1 MLGKQLKE
9 LRLQKKVQV
18 FEDKNIDKLTRNKYK
33 LFRNVYKTLVVSPL
47 HIESINQC
55 LHNLSLINNSFN
67 TFNQLFYLEESDSVY
82 FFRDDEEN
90 GEEQKEIYLK
100 HREFLTEDEENIIL
114 KKIKIFLKLCSLYSN
129 RKEVKILLEFLI
141 YKYEINVKYAHDI
154 LLCIFPKI
162 SSSEFKNIL
171 EIIYIENN
179 SPFFFLNNYKNN
191 EIKPIDEYILV
202 QYVKR
207 HIPLYKI
214 LFEYII
220 DIIYSDFGKEFL
232 SNIETEISIPCI
244 DLFISLTSNLINS
257 YIDVPVQI
265 IEFYCNAVLIL
276 LASCQKAF
284 IELHA
289 GEKKETDHNI
299 IQSENGV
306 NYNDRN
312 NFVGKM
318 NSSIIQIH
326 YCCRF
331 LEEFLK
337 HFECA
342 IGKCKK
348 DINFEFIKKKIFN
361 FLDINFLS
369 TYIKIIEDYSDFSYF
384 IKMLIIILNIIYKN
398 DNKICFS
405 NYIGQ
410 KEQRILNDNFTGNDA
425 ISNILIFV
433 KENKKNIFHN
443 NKIKLII
450 KEDELL
456 LKFLLL
462 FYQLDN
468 TYELSDNLMK
478 IILVNY
484 YSLKL
489 DIDKIENICNFILTN
504 TQKNYIFNILFI
516 INLISYYIFLIK
528 KSEGIDTTLTEHELE
543 NCASNDGAIGRLI
556 KKISFGYS
564 NLIIKNTHYYKIVNY
579 FIKDN
584 YDLFKNKVILFSM
597 YNKIEEK
604 LLNLMNASNNNMK
617 IIHFIDPDS
626 GSDQE
631 DTIVEIA
638 ENAIKSLKF
647 MYDYEKNYIDILD
660 NDNKNTS
667 QKRKIN
673 KRRSKKNIHKTI
685 SSKAFQG
692 NDFSERVN
700 KIFSKESIPMEL
712 IKKGTELTKSKE
724 YTLLLY
730 TKIIHLL
737 KFNKVLFIDYI
748 EKFQKEFIFFFPS
761 KKCLYKP
768 IFKAFNEL
776 IQSNLREIDKYR
788 ASIFLEFYAIL
799 FLIKLKKMEIKN
811 KQKLAQDKFFKNF
824 VTKNFIFF
832 LIIYDYIL
840 NSKSYPIY
848 NSLKGYIK
856 PKNFKLFKQFFLLLC
871 RIKNINNMEL
881 NEFFINEIKQSRL
894 NNIKILIKYSISL
907 YEIFF
912 SRIAEVVFSEE
923 MINMLCKM
931 QETNDKQ
938 INDGINNREET
949 HCGDKVELE
958 NDLIETSFNNNQ
970 NKTEYILCKKK
981 TNKPFL
987 LKILFY
993 IIKIIASN
1001 NSKDDKGSKV
1011 TTKVN
1016 IMYNN
1021 LVPIFEKLILKFI
1034 EVDHSSTF
1042 ILYCKYINLFYNNNS
1057 AIKFL
1062 YNTMSYLF
1070 YIYNID
1076 RLKRYIINKNI
1087 FDYIT
1092 KKLITNLR
1100 RQYNKKIAISF
1111 YRYFIMSIIALCA
1124 NNTIINISTL
1134 VPESMRPLFNKQKN
1148 LIEYEVVDKFFQND
1162 CKERASVFKLI
1173 KHMEEANIESENI
1186 NEFVDT
1192 LSYKNNSQNSG
1203 SVIDNIPINDNLNPE
1218 RDAMI
1223 CQRTENYD
1231 NSEDISKNVDENNA
1245 NENEMIETGKNKYS
1259 PTNFKPNIINLSFLT
1274 AKAHTS
1280 YKKEMIYE
1288 LVKYY
1293 LFAFSYLNKYFFDIL
1308 ISRLNKSMHI
1318 FSISQEFFKIDLL
1331 RIFLRKIMQKDKY
1344 PYKIMKIYKYIL
1356 MKELDYGIEPSAIH
1370 LFLNL
1375 VDFYVSTLENGW
1387 SRKKGNSNKTISNN
1401 IKEGVN
1407 YEQIDNN
1414 KCVSEKLLKR
1424 ISIKELENGKNKFT
1438 FTKIK
1443 KINYESFLNEEN
1455 SEESEEMFFGKLE
1468 GFYKYYKNLFED
1480 CYFNKEKEIREI
1492 CELIINIIING
1503 NDSKLIVQMLNIKK
1517 IYTSILFKKYIRS
1530 QLQRLEIGNIM
1541 LFKKLLSN
1549 RKTKDYNSILL
1560 MCKNLKNVK
1569 EKNKLL
1575 IFIER
1580 YMIKKKRYKTK
1591 NANIIKILNA
1601 LSEYTLEY
1609 ENYCTEKNQSDNVEN
1624 YNIYIEFINRH
1635 IKIFKN
1641 IVNNFEINDN
1651 VFLKIIKYA
1660 INISELMYNIN
1671 ELVIE
1676 NFSLS
1681 KNGFLSSVNLFF
1693 SKNIFFFYE
1702 NISYHLKPMAI
1713 ILDKLIKKKILLFVF
1728 YQKYGSLSYE
1738 MELPSNKDIQ
1748 NNDSCLSTKKRSSI
1762 NCDKNLN
1769 VAKKKRK
1776 LEKEDSVNMNDEQE
1790 DEIDINLDD
1799 DSNKSNYYY
1808 YKKCYNFEMFV
1819 QNEKKN
1825 NIKKYYDLHTIA
1837 FICATINKMFTND
1850 IDINNF
1856 GALVNNIIF
1865 LFNKNYC
1872 SYIISI
1878 CFINL
1883 IIKIKLEKLH
1893 SCKNYIMD
1901 ILNIYHNSDIDYY
1914 INTNLLLF
1922 LSLYLCPQEYEKEN
1936 LSHKLKEETNKKNE
1950 LINPQL
1956 QYNNNNKNNCESVND
1971 NIIIGSQNNKFPTN
1985 KVDENYNNKKFRYP
1999 EYVES
2004 KLKYIKPYLKKV
2016 KNIQKLCLK
2025 IISLISIINTLNNG
2039 PIKSIS
2045 YFVYF
2050 STFKNFILA
2059 TCFAKDKIINR
2070 KLNILFKKFN
2080 FKNTDTFI
2088 LSFIINNFKMS
2099 TNALDNNIIKRS
2111 LNDSTVVEQKILQT
2125 DIKNE
2130 KGDNFEN
2137 IFLHKFLS
2145 CLNNLKS
2152 YMEFNE
2158 GYKKYL
2164 KYKEN
2169 LSNPEKYK
2177 NSYDIINENYSYY
2190 DIFSEIIQVTEG
2202 NGNPLENVIRDSLS
2216 SFYNFII
2223 NKLLY
2228 LNYAK
2233 YPSLFK
2239 EIVAFINGKLDN
2251 QTDAKYIF
2259 DVVILI
2265 FCKTTKSKNIQTKEN
2280 GDQLVS
2286 RLNEIYML
2294 QIFRTSIF
2302 KINLNNS
2309 MKILIIS
2316 KINEILKNLFYHYKN
2331 VRNQEITKR
2340 INKYKNIDNT
2350 TINQDHQ
2357 PNTENITSENETE
2370 QIDQN
2375 NLEEKI
2381 KKVKNIYSEIDIVY
2395 EISKQ
2400 YKKGEHQ
2407 IYVLNEPMDIEG
2419 DMKNNINDE
2428 ALNNDTIDIDDGC
2441 SDLSNADSIDSN
2453 FSFEKYKIPENNA
2466 KEKDNNKYT
2475 NLKFFKNE
2483 EEIEIIYFRDNWNDL
2498 KNIFYFDDCY
2508 LNNILKCICSLLL
2521 NFPIFTKKQMIELF
2535 KIFILTNKKNILVNE
2550 KNILKNNFYNLERDK
2565 KIKHIIKAI
2574 SNPLKNLNI
2583 YHIFFIFSN
2592 NNLKVCLKYLIKY
2605 YKKYYSIFN
2614 NDNEIYNYNGSVVLN
2629 NSLFF
2634 YQNLIIFQNVL
2645 NDNIKIINTL
2655 GLSLLFSL
2663 VKTYLNNCN
2672 KYITKLYTQNK
2683 NKIASMN
2690 ILQLCCYNYN
2700 TFETNIQTKNQ
2711 LFVDLRIEE
2720 HNIITAL
2727 LYTSTKMKLTSL
2739 ENLFDKLISCF
2750 EDKQFKSKY
2759 LNILPAYKNVFE
2771 RRIYFIYFY
2780 RLYQNFGAILKEKNK
2795 YLFDLLNNIKST
2807 LVLCQNQ
2814 IKHTF
2819 KHVNKARAGK
2829 FDVDA
2834 NNMVE
2839 EDEANNDIENPITS
2853 DLNLKDEKKK
2863 REGKLKT
2870 TWFWFDL
2877 GYCALLCLYEILINE
2892 KKNQKKFPPIF
2903 FQSCF
2908 DQVISFF
2915 DFFAYLPRIH
2925 MNSDFN
2931 NSVNE
2936 DAIRNSENYTIEQI
2950 TILLFDILKLILL
2963 EFYSLYLNDTGK
2975 IQIMTMRLSLK
2986 NDNNNTSYNI
2996 TISILLALKH
3006 IYETIGYKELLFS
3019 LKDLYQI
3026 FSELNDHPDDEIE
3039 YVAKQWFSSI
3049 SKYTS

>member
-1 MLGKQLKE
+1 MLGKQLNE

-82 FFRDDEEN
+82 FFRDNEEN

-114 KKIKIFLKLCSLYSN
+114 KKIKNFLKLCSLYSN

-162 SSSEFKNIL
+162 SSPEFKNIL

-191 EIKPIDEYILV
+191 EIKPIDEYVLV
-202 QYVKR
+202 QYVKK

-276 LASCQKAF
+276 LTSCQKAF
-284 IELHA
+284 IELNEA
-289 GEKKETDHNI
+289 GKKETDHNLV
-299 IQSENGV
+299 QSENEV
-306 NYNDRN
+306 NYIDRN
-312 NFVGKM
+312 NFVEKT

-326 YCCRF
+326 YCCKF

-337 HFECA
+337 HFEYA

-369 TYIKIIEDYSDFSYF
+369 THIKIIEDYSDCSYF
-384 IKMLIIILNIIYKN
+384 IKILIIILNIIYKN

-410 KEQRILNDNFTGNDA
+410 TEQKILNNNFTGNDA
-425 ISNILIFV
+425 ISNILTFV

-504 TQKNYIFNILFI
+504 NQKNYIFNILFI

-528 KSEGIDTTLTEHELE
+528 KTEGIDTTLTEHELE
-543 NCASNDGAIGRLI
+543 KCASNDGVIGRLI
-556 KKISFGYS
+556 KKINFGY
-564 NLIIKNTHYYKIVNY
+564 NNPMIKNTHYYKIVNY

-584 YDLFKNKVILFSM
+584 YELFKNKVILFSM

-604 LLNLMNASNNNMK
+604 LLYLMNASNNNMK
-617 IIHFIDPDS
+617 IINFVDPDS

-631 DTIVEIA
+631 DTIIEIV
-638 ENAIKSLKF
+638 ENAVKSIKF
-647 MYDYEKNYIDILD
+647 MYDYKKKNINILD
-660 NDNKNTS
+660 DGNKTIYP
-667 QKRKIN
+667 KRKI
-673 KRRSKKNIHKTI
+673 KKNSKNENTHETI
-685 SSKAFQG
+685 SSPAVQN
-692 NDFSERVN
+692 NDFSEQVN

-737 KFNKVLFIDYI
+737 KINKVLFIDYI
-748 EKFQKEFIFFFPS
+748 EKYQKQLIYFFPS

-768 IFKAFNEL
+768 LFKTFNEL
-776 IQSNLREIDKYR
+776 IQSSLREIDKR
-788 ASIFLEFYAIL
+788 RVSLFWEFYIIL
-799 FLIKLKKMEIKN
+799 FLIKLTKMEIKN
-811 KQKLAQDKFFKNF
+811 KQKLTQDKFFKNF
-824 VTKNFIFF
+824 VAKNFIFF
-832 LIIYDYIL
+832 LMINDYIMNL
-840 NSKSYPIY
+840 KSYPTY
-848 NSLKGYIK
+848 NSLKGYIT
-856 PKNFKLFKQFFLLLC
+856 PKQFKLYKQFFLLLC
-871 RIKNINNMEL
+871 KIKNIDNIGL
-881 NEFFINEIKQSRL
+881 NEFFINEIKQSRFD
-894 NNIKILIKYSISL
+894 NIKILIKYSIYLYDIFFNRIIEILSSNEIINNL
-907 YEIFF
+907 YEI
-912 SRIAEVVFSEE
+912 
-923 MINMLCKM
+923 
-931 QETNDKQ
+931 QETGDKQ
-938 INDGINNREET
+938 INPEINNREET

-958 NDLIETSFNNNQ
+958 NGLIETSFNNNQ

-981 TNKPFL
+981 TNKPVL

-993 IIKIIASN
+993 IIKIISSK
-1001 NSKDDKGSKV
+1001 NSKDDKGNKMNSKFHI
-1011 TTKVN
+1011 K
-1016 IMYNN
+1016 YNN

-1034 EVDHSSTF
+1034 GIDHSLT
-1042 ILYCKYINLFYNNNS
+1042 ITLYCKYINLFYNNINV
-1057 AIKFL
+1057 ITFV
-1062 YNTMSYLF
+1062 YNTLNYLF
-1070 YIYNID
+1070 YIYSID
-1076 RLKRYIINKNI
+1076 RLKKYIPNKSILDYIIKRVI
-1087 FDYIT
+1087 I
-1092 KKLITNLR
+1092 KSRKE
-1100 RQYNKKIAISF
+1100 YNKKNVISS
-1111 YRYFIMSIIALCA
+1111 YKYFILSIMSLCI
-1124 NNTIINISTL
+1124 NNSIMYVNTL
-1134 VPESMRPLFNKQKN
+1134 IPEPTKLLFNKQN
-1148 LIEYEVVDKFFQND
+1148 FLIKYEIAVKLFQSD
-1162 CKERASVFKLI
+1162 YKERASIFKLI
-1173 KHMEEANIESENI
+1173 KSIEEPNFESEDI
-1186 NEFVDT
+1186 NRFVDI
-1192 LSYKNNSQNSG
+1192 LANKNNSQNSG
-1203 SVIDNIPINDNLNPE
+1203 NLIDNITSKDNLNVE
-1218 RDAMI
+1218 RDAMMN
-1223 CQRTENYD
+1223 QRTENCN
-1231 NSEDISKNVDENNA
+1231 NSEDISKNVDENDA
-1245 NENEMIETGKNKYS
+1245 DENEMIEIGKNKYS
-1259 PTNFKPNIINLSFLT
+1259 ITKFKPNIINLSFLIIRMNGI
-1274 AKAHTS
+1274 
-1280 YKKEMIYE
+1280 YKSEMIYE
-1288 LVKYY
+1288 IVKYY
-1293 LFAFSYLNKYFFDIL
+1293 IFVFSYLNKYFFDL
-1308 ISRLNKSMHI
+1308 SISKLSKCTHML
-1318 FSISQEFFKIDLL
+1318 SISQEFLKIDLL
-1331 RIFLRKIMQKDKY
+1331 RMFLRKIMQKDKY

-1356 MKELDYGIEPSAIH
+1356 MRDFDYEIESNVIH
-1370 LFLNL
+1370 LLLNL
-1375 VDFYVSTLENGW
+1375 VDFYVNALENGW
-1387 SRKKGNSNKTISNN
+1387 SSKTENENKTNSNN
-1401 IKEGVN
+1401 INDEIN
-1407 YEQIDNN
+1407 YEQIDDNN
-1414 KCVSEKLLKR
+1414 KCVNEKLLK
-1424 ISIKELENGKNKFT
+1424 SINIKGLENGKNKLT

-1443 KINYESFLNEEN
+1443 KINYESFLNEKN
-1455 SEESEEMFFGKLE
+1455 IEESEEKFFGKLE

-1480 CYFNKEKEIREI
+1480 CYFDKEKEIREI
-1492 CELIINIIING
+1492 CELIINIITNG
-1503 NDSKLIVQMLNIKK
+1503 NDSKFVVQMLNIKN
-1517 IYTSILFKKYIRS
+1517 ISTSILFKKHIRS
-1530 QLQRLEIGNIM
+1530 QLQRLEIANIM

-1549 RKTKDYNSILL
+1549 KKTKDYNSILL

-1580 YMIKKKRYKTK
+1580 YMIKKKKFKTK
-1591 NANIIKILNA
+1591 NVNIIKILNA
-1601 LSEYTLEY
+1601 LSEYTSEY

-1624 YNIYIEFINRH
+1624 CNIYTEFINRH

-1651 VFLKIIKYA
+1651 VFLKLIKYVT
-1660 INISELMYNIN
+1660 NISELMYNID

-1681 KNGFLSSVNLFF
+1681 KNSFLSNVNLFF

-1702 NISYHLKPMAI
+1702 NISYHLTPMAI
-1713 ILDKLIKKKILLFVF
+1713 VLDKLIKKKILLFVF
-1728 YQKYGSLSYE
+1728 YQKYGSLSDE
-1738 MELPSNKDIQ
+1738 MELPNNKDMQ
-1748 NNDSCLSTKKRSSI
+1748 NNDSFLFTKKRSSI
-1762 NCDKNLN
+1762 NCDVIDNNENLN
-1769 VAKKKRK
+1769 VTKKKRK
-1776 LEKEDSVNMNDEQE
+1776 LEKEDS
-1790 DEIDINLDD
+1790 IDINNEQEGEIDTNLND

-1837 FICATINKMFTND
+1837 FICATINKLFVND

-1856 GALVNNIIF
+1856 NALVNNLIF

-1883 IIKIKLEKLH
+1883 IIKIKLEKIH

-1901 ILNIYHNSDIDYY
+1901 IFNIYHNSDIDYY

-1922 LSLYLCPQEYEKEN
+1922 LSLYLCPQEYEKED

-1950 LINPQL
+1950 SIAPQL
-1956 QYNNNNKNNCESVND
+1956 QSNNKNNYKSVND
-1971 NIIIGSQNNKFPTN
+1971 NIIIGSQNNK
-1985 KVDENYNNKKFRYP
+1985 VDENDNNKKFRYP

-2016 KNIQKLCLK
+2016 KNIQNLCLK

-2059 TCFAKDKIINR
+2059 SCFARDKIIHR

-2088 LSFIINNFKMS
+2088 FSFIINNFKMP
-2099 TNALDNNIIKRS
+2099 TNVLYNNNNNNNIKRS
-2111 LNDSTVVEQKILQT
+2111 LNDSTVVEDTILQT
-2125 DIKNE
+2125 DLKNG
-2130 KGDNFEN
+2130 KGDHFEN

-2152 YMEFNE
+2152 YMAFNE

-2169 LSNPEKYK
+2169 LSNPEKCK

-2190 DIFSEIIQVTEG
+2190 DTFSEIIQIIEG
-2202 NGNPLENVIRDSLS
+2202 NENPLENVIRDSLS
-2216 SFYNFII
+2216 NFYSFII

-2228 LNYAK
+2228 LNYSK

-2259 DVVILI
+2259 DIVILI
-2265 FCKTTKSKNIQTKEN
+2265 FCKTPKSKNIQKIEN
-2280 GDQLVS
+2280 QDQLVS

-2309 MKILIIS
+2309 MRIIIIS
-2316 KINEILKNLFYHYKN
+2316 KINEILKNIFYHYKN

-2340 INKYKNIDNT
+2340 IGKYKHIDNT

-2357 PNTENITSENETE
+2357 TSTENITTENETG

-2375 NLEEKI
+2375 NLEKKI
-2381 KKVKNIYSEIDIVY
+2381 KKVKNIYSEIDIIY
-2395 EISKQ
+2395 EICKQ
-2400 YKKGEHQ
+2400 YKKGQHQ
-2407 IYVLNEPMDIEG
+2407 IYILNEPMGIEEN
-2419 DMKNNINDE
+2419 MQNNINDE
-2428 ALNNDTIDIDDGC
+2428 IVNNDTIDIDDGC
-2441 SDLSNADSIDSN
+2441 SDLSNADSIDSD
-2453 FSFEKYKIPENNA
+2453 FSFEKCKITENNE
-2466 KEKDNNKYT
+2466 KEKDKNKYT
-2475 NLKFFKNE
+2475 NLNFFKNE
-2483 EEIEIIYFRDNWNDL
+2483 EENEIIYFRDNWNDL
-2498 KNIFYFDDCY
+2498 KNIFYLDDCY

-2535 KIFILTNKKNILVNE
+2535 KIFILTNKKNILVDE
-2550 KNILKNNFYNLERDK
+2550 KNILKNNFYNLEKDK

-2592 NNLKVCLKYLIKY
+2592 NNLKICLKYLIKY
-2605 YKKYYSIFN
+2605 YKKYYPIFN

-2634 YQNLIIFQNVL
+2634 YQNLIIFQSVL

-2663 VKTYLNNCN
+2663 IKTYINNCN
-2672 KYITKLYTQNK
+2672 KYITKLYNKKK
-2683 NKIASMN
+2683 NKITSIN
-2690 ILQLCCYNYN
+2690 IMELCCYNYN
-2700 TFETNIQTKNQ
+2700 TFETNIQTKNK

-2720 HNIITAL
+2720 HNIVTAL

-2750 EDKQFKSKY
+2750 EDKQFESKY
-2759 LNILPAYKNVFE
+2759 LNILPAYKSVFE

-2807 LVLCQNQ
+2807 LEFCQNQ
-2814 IKHTF
+2814 LKN
-2819 KHVNKARAGK
+2819 VNKANTEN
-2829 FDVDA
+2829 FDVNA
-2834 NNMVE
+2834 NNMIE
-2839 EDEANNDIENPITS
+2839 EDEANNDIESQINS
-2853 DLNLKDEKKK
+2853 DLNLKDKKKKK

-2877 GYCALLCLYEILINE
+2877 GYCTLLCLYEILINE
-2892 KKNQKKFPPIF
+2892 KKNQKKFTPIF

-2936 DAIRNSENYTIEQI
+2936 DVIRNSENYTIEQI

-2963 EFYSLYLNDTGK
+2963 EFYSLYLNDTEK